1 MPGYNSTAVQSA
13 AKMLYRV
20 EEAADLLSISR
31 TAVFGLIRSG
41 DLPAVKIGGRRRIM
55 HSSIEDYLS
64 HLASE
69 QQPAGAR

>member
-1 MPGYNSTAVQSA
+1 MPGYNAIAVQSA

-41 DLPAVKIGGRRRIM
+41 DLSAVKIGGRRRIM
-55 HSSIEDYLS
+55 RRSIEDYIS

-69 QQPAGAR
+69 HRPAGE